1 MKDKTVVAEGL
12 AAYTIER
19 RFGWERHRPDG
30 APSLDAVR
38 TMWARVVLGE
48 MDDLDG
54 EQSPLLDLY
63 N

>member
-30 APSLDAVR
+30 APPWDTVR
-38 TMWARVVLGE
+38 TMWARTVLGE
-48 MDDLDG
+48 MDG
-54 EQSPLLDLY
+54 EKSVLMDVY